1 MKKIFT
7 TILLL
12 CAVFAVSLPSEAQ
25 ETSNQTRKEARL
37 ARKEQRRQEKAIT
50 DSLMKVL
57 FGVQEVN
64 VGYGKTDKNN
74 LTTAVSSV
82 SPTNKEVSS
91 YGDIGEYLMGRVPGL
106 QVTKRGNSY
115 SLQIRGATTIGN
127 ASTEPLVLVDGVET
141 NDIGGLNPHDIK
153 SVEVLKDAAA
163 SSIYG
168 SRAACGA
175 VLITTKGR

>member
-1 MKKIFT
+1 MMM
-7 TILLL
+7 L
-12 CAVFAVSLPSEAQ
+12 VSLVSAAAVPLEAQ
-25 ETSNQTRKEARL
+25 EARKQTRKETRL
-37 ARKEQRRQEKAIT
+37 ARKEQKRQEKAVT

-74 LTTAVSSV
+74 LTTAISSV

-141 NDIGGLNPHDIK
+141 NDISGLNPHDIK

-163 SSIYG
+163 ASIYG

>member
-1 MKKIFT
+1 MM
-7 TILLL
+7 L
-12 CAVFAVSLPSEAQ
+12 VSLVSAAAVPLEAQ
-25 ETSNQTRKEARL
+25 EARKQTRKETRL
-37 ARKEQRRQEKAIT
+37 ARKEQKRQEKAVT

-74 LTTAVSSV
+74 LTTAISSV

-141 NDIGGLNPHDIK
+141 NDISGLNPHDIK

-163 SSIYG
+163 ASIYG

>member
-1 MKKIFT
+1 MMM
-7 TILLL
+7 L
-12 CAVFAVSLPSEAQ
+12 VSLVSAAAVPLEAQ
-25 ETSNQTRKEARL
+25 EARKQTRKETRL
-37 ARKEQRRQEKAIT
+37 ARKEQKRQEKAVT

-74 LTTAVSSV
+74 LTTAISSV
-82 SPTNKEVSS
+82 SPTNREVSS
-91 YGDIGEYLMGRVPGL
+91 YADIGEYHMGRVPGL

-141 NDIGGLNPHDIK
+141 NDISGLNPHDIK

-163 SSIYG
+163 ASIYG